1 MEKFVFYCS
10 RFYSFGRFPRY
21 AQARLSAAIPP
32 TMIKQDHMLCPWWQT
47 RHALSL
53 CNIPSRCGI
62 SSSILNG
69 EEHNHN
75 LIFRVETPNLDVSTR
90 IGFILFYLI
99 KRYTTYINSPEDHK
113 IMNKTKFTT
122 WLIKNITLHQHD
134 SRKEEIANGVTHGVG
149 ILLSI
154 FATILMISRVI
165 KGNSAVSMTG
175 AIIFGLSMI
184 LLYSSST
191 FYHLSRGPVAKRL
204 LRIMDHSSI
213 YLLIAGTYTPVA
225 LTVGGG
231 AGWAIFGIE
240 WGLTIIGIAF
250 TLIFWGK
257 YGFLHVL
264 FYIIMG
270 WMAVFI
276 WKPLMNAVNTHFLL
290 LMISGGLSYTLGTVI
305 YGLKKIPYY
314 HAIWHLF
321 VLTGSMLLFLSIYMY
336 LM

>member
-1 MEKFVFYCS
+1 MK
-10 RFYSFGRFPRY
+10 
-21 AQARLSAAIPP
+21 
-32 TMIKQDHMLCPWWQT
+32 
-47 RHALSL
+47 
-53 CNIPSRCGI
+53 
-62 SSSILNG
+62 
-69 EEHNHN
+69 
-75 LIFRVETPNLDVSTR
+75 IF
-90 IGFILFYLI
+90 
-99 KRYTTYINSPEDHK
+99 KK
-113 IMNKTKFTT
+113 

-134 SRKEEIANGVTHGVG
+134 SRKEELANGGTHGMG

-154 FATILMISRVI
+154 LATILMISRVI

-191 FYHLSRGPVAKRL
+191 FYHLARGPVSKRL

-250 TLIFWGK
+250 TLIFWGR
-257 YGFLHVL
+257 YGLLHVL

-276 WKPLMNAVNTHFLL
+276 WKPLMNTVNTNFLL
-290 LMISGGLSYTLGTVI
+290 LMVSGGLSYTLGTII

-321 VLTGSMLLFLSIYMY
+321 VLTGSMLLFLAIYLH